1 MLSWL
6 IVLCLL
12 VIALC
17 RAVPPPPPMV
27 VVVKAAIG
35 VVTYPVV
42 PTLRAEGNGLRE
54 DAGLPEDPDQHG
66 HAQVVG
72 CAGRRRGSARVGG
85 MLADLT
91 AVAVEAA
98 GVPGYLTV
106 THISPN

>member
-6 IVLCLL
+6 FALCLL
-12 VIALC
+12 LIALC
-17 RAVPPPPPMV
+17 RAAPPPMV

-66 HAQVVG
+66 HAHVVG
-72 CAGRRRGSARVGG
+72 CAGRSGLRVGDG
-85 MLADLT
+85 WRD
-91 AVAVEAA
+91 A
-98 GVPGYLTV
+98 GGLDGC
-106 THISPN
+106 SG

>member
-12 VIALC
+12 IIALC
-17 RAVPPPPPMV
+17 RAAPPPPM

-72 CAGRRRGSARVGG
+72 CAGRSGLRVGEG
-85 MLADLT
+85 WRD
-91 AVAVEAA
+91 A
-98 GVPGYLTV
+98 GGLDGC
-106 THISPN
+106 SG